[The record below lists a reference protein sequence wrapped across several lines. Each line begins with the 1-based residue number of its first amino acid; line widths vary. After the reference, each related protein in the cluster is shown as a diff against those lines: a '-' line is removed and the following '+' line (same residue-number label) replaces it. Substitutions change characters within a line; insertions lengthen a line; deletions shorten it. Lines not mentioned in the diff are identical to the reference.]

1 MTVSSLT
8 IRTVI
13 VIALALIALF
23 VLRRRRQ
30 NPPIRRFVLSPTD
43 SHDEFIST
51 TPEKRAR
58 SVGYLGIAILAAGI
72 SLAFMATVIV
82 TYLITLAT
90 GSITG

>member
-1 MTVSSLT
+1 MTVTSLT
-8 IRTVI
+8 IRMVI

-43 SHDEFIST
+43 SHNEFVST
-51 TPEKRAR
+51 TPEKSLR

-72 SLAFMATVIV
+72 SFAFMATVIV
-82 TYLITLAT
+82 AYLISLGT

>member
-1 MTVSSLT
+1 MTVTSLT

-43 SHDEFIST
+43 SQNEFVST
-51 TPEKRAR
+51 TPKKPLR

-72 SLAFMATVIV
+72 SFAFMATIIV
-82 TYLITLAT
+82 TYLISLGTRSLT
-90 GSITG
+90 G